1 MPGGLRRRRQA
12 DHHKVADWCREW
24 PGEWVRVN
32 IYCALY
38 VARSTCALIRGDR
51 TAPSIDAYLPAGDF
65 EAKYEMHEDGWVVYA
80 MYNPQ

>member
-1 MPGGLRRRRQA
+1 MSGGMIRRRQA

-24 PGEWVRVN
+24 PGEWVLVN
-32 IYCALY
+32 TYAALY

-51 TAPSIDAYLPAGDF
+51 TQPSITAYQPAGDF
-65 EAKYEMHEDGWVVYA
+65 ESKYEMREEGWAVFA